1 MVIKSGEITY
11 TFLGKPVDWIKRT
24 FYNNKLNEKYLELS
38 KKYHVEWDSNK
49 ANAFQHAFKSATLAY
64 DLNEQIALEIGLF
77 VEFATWSK
85 DIYDTNKDMVNNKIG
100 IEIGKNAF

>member
-49 ANAFQHAFKSATLAY
+49 ANAFQHVFKSATLAY
-64 DLNEQIALEIGLF
+64 DLNEQIALELGLF